1 LLLIQQ
7 PAAIAA
13 RGDVHRPLVLLTTQ
27 NVSAPCLRNWSADYA
42 RQWTSPGSR
51 DPTRL
56 LDIELTEQLPAV
68 SQSHSG
74 RRYRRAVA
82 LLRLHRVPIALIP
95 LVLPAA
101 GLAPDELAQ
110 AIWALAG
117 AAITAHLRDD
127 GLPEPAGL
135 EGGGLAAPAAA
146 ACQVARERF
155 LETAPPVSVVV
166 ATRERVD
173 QLAPCLRS
181 LLALDYPLFEVVVV
195 DNAPTSDA
203 TRQLVQSLSGEGAP
217 IRYVCEERAGL
228 ARAHD
233 RGLKEVDT
241 PLVALTDDDVVVDRD
256 WLTAIAQAFE
266 SAGDVACVT
275 GLILPTELETPA
287 QIWFERRARLNK
299 GFRRTIFRRD
309 EQDSDPLFPYTAGRF
324 GSGAS
329 MAFDT
334 AALRSVGGFDTA
346 SGVGTPARGGDDLI
360 AFFRVV
366 AAGHALVYEPRA
378 LLWHAYRG
386 EASRLRRQM
395 FDYGAGLTAYLTSVV
410 LDQPRIAL
418 DLVPRLPRAARYA
431 LSAKSPRNPGSDFPF
446 ERELVW
452 AERLGMG
459 YGPLG
464 YVLSKRRLR
473 KLERSG

>member
-1 LLLIQQ
+1 MRQS
-7 PAAIAA
+7 
-13 RGDVHRPLVLLTTQ
+13 T
-27 NVSAPCLRNWSADYA
+27 SA
-42 RQWTSPGSR
+42 GGR

-68 SQSHSG
+68 SQSDGG
-74 RRYRRAVA
+74 RRYRRAIA

-101 GLAPDELAQ
+101 GLAADELAR
-110 AIWALAG
+110 AIWAHAG
-117 AAITAHLRDD
+117 AAISAHLRED

-135 EGGGLAAPAAA
+135 DGGGLAPPAAA

-155 LETAPPVSVVV
+155 LETAPPVTVVV

-173 QLAPCLRS
+173 QLALCLRS
-181 LLALDYPLFEVVVV
+181 LLALDYPRFAVVVV

-203 TRQLVQSLSGEGAP
+203 TRQLVQSLSDDGAP
-217 IRYVCEERAGL
+217 VRYVCEERAGL

-233 RGLKEVDT
+233 RGLLEVDT
-241 PLVALTDDDVVVDRD
+241 PLIALTDDDVVVDRD

-299 GFRRTIFRRD
+299 GFRRTIFRRG
-309 EQDSDPLFPYTAGRF
+309 EEHDSDPLFPYTAGRF

-346 SGVGTPARGGDDLI
+346 SGMGTPARGGDDLI

-366 AAGHALVYEPRA
+366 AAGYALVYEPRA
-378 LLWHAYRG
+378 LLWHAYR
-386 EASRLRRQM
+386 EETSRLRRQM

-418 DLVPRLPRAARYA
+418 DVVPRLPQAARYA
-431 LSAKSPRNPGSDFPF
+431 LSAKSPRNPSSDFPF
-446 ERELVW
+446 ERKLVW